1 MKINIIG
8 AGMAGLLAGR
18 ILKSHGHEVI
28 IFEKQK
34 ELPNNHLALLRF
46 RSSMVS
52 DITNIPFK
60 KVTMIKATKPYQ
72 NPVAEQ
78 LAYAHKCFGMYR
90 SDRSIVS
97 GIIKEER
104 FIAPPDFIERLAKG
118 LSISFGFDAEPELFL
133 ELTISTVPM
142 PSLMRLLSYS
152 KPFKCNH
159 HKGYVAKAIIP
170 NCDAYATLYCP
181 DPDELFYRISVT
193 GDEMICEAS
202 ESSAIMY
209 RDSVLDIRHALTLAG
224 RDLGFYDDM
233 LMFQDSKLKEQ
244 KYAKIEPVDD
254 NQRKK
259 FIAWATDEYNI
270 YSLGRFATWRPGLLL
285 DDLVHDIK
293 MIENWIEKENDYD
306 VRKHR

>member
-18 ILKSHGHEVI
+18 ILKSHGHEPVI
-28 IFEKQK
+28 YEKQK

-46 RSSMVS
+46 RSSLVS
-52 DITNIPFK
+52 DIINIPFK
-60 KVTMIKATKPYQ
+60 RVSMIKATKPYH
-72 NPVAEQ
+72 NLVAEQ

-97 GIIKEER
+97 GIVKEER
-104 FIAPPDFIERLAKG
+104 FIAPPDLIKRLAEG
-118 LSISFGFDAEPELFL
+118 LEIHYNYNFDGISHHNKNPI
-133 ELTISTVPM
+133 ISTIPM
-142 PSLMRLLSYS
+142 HHLITELGYL
-152 KPFKCNH
+152 KPIEFKH
-159 HKGYVAKAIIP
+159 HKGYVARAIIP

-181 DPDELFYRISVT
+181 DPNELFYRISIT
-193 GDEMICEAS
+193 CDELICEAS
-202 ESSAIMY
+202 ESSVN
-209 RDSVLDIRHALTLAG
+209 SFVLDIKDDLRVAAH
-224 RDLGFYDDM
+224 DLGFYDHM

-306 VRKHR
+306 IRKHR